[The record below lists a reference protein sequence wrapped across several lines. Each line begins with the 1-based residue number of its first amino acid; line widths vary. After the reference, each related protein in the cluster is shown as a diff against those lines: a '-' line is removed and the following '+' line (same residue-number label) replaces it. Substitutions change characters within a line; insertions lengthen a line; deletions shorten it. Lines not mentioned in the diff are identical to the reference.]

1 VVKQETEE
9 RARIQARLQ
18 ELEKERKGHLAQIRR
33 AEAAPDTLDAVM
45 IQGLRKRPP
54 SSGWL
59 RDQAGCRGFAL
70 Q

>member
-1 VVKQETEE
+1 VKEKAEE

-18 ELEKERKGHLAQIRR
+18 ELEKDRKAYLAQVRR

-45 IQGLRKRPP
+45 MQG
-54 SSGWL
+54 L
-59 RDQAGCRGFAL
+59 RDQAACRGFAL